1 MVKFFYEREILKK
14 QKEIDR
20 LVKKNNNLKDLL
32 TKLISHQKDYENK
45 IETLNDR
52 ISEYDELIFSLKN
65 IQREYLLKNREIAL
79 MKNNIKKDFDLKI
92 SKIS

>member
-20 LVKKNNNLKDLL
+20 LIKKNNNLKDLL
-32 TKLISHQKDYENK
+32 NKLISHQKDYENK